1 MKGEI
6 ETSHPGLQKPAAVE
20 ELPDPRAPLP
30 VAGAE
35 RPGQRCRSLRASR
48 GRGGPAAPA
57 GARQSPAKRRA
68 EPPEVPPPGQGA
80 PPGPARP
87 GPAALQPS
95 PGQPSP
101 AEPAAPRARPLPR
114 GARPGPAMERRQD
127 SGDSI
132 SERQEWRPVTYRKC
146 TDTLWLLLFCLFWA
160 GLMFISGYAVV
171 AGAAERLVLGYDSFG
186 NICGR
191 KNTPVEGANL
201 SGLDMTNK
209 KYVFFLNS
217 CSLEIQS
224 LKISSLSLCVS
235 SCPQQQ
241 LNSLEDLQSFA
252 RNNGSFLCVYN
263 LNVSSYTL
271 NPKAAQL
278 CPTLPVPP
286 SKSFPLFNRCV
297 PQNPECYSK
306 YSSVLISMVNEM
318 DVFHRILSGILAGR
332 DTVIGLSVLALAF
345 SLVLVL
351 AFRFIQTVLVH
362 TLIAL
367 VVFGLLFVSG
377 VLWWLHYDYRNDP
390 STELETEKENV
401 KFLLGYAIFSTIV
414 TVILLSLIFVL
425 RKRLQFAVQLFR
437 IVGKI
442 IGRIPFLLFQPLW
455 TFLILIVFWVFWV
468 AVLLSLGTAGTAQST
483 SGGQV
488 EYRALSGI
496 CYMAW
501 YHFIGLIWTSEFILA
516 CQQMVIAGAV
526 VTCYFNRNKNNPP
539 PHPVLSSISVLFCYH
554 LGTAVKGSFLITILR
569 IPRIVLLYLYNI
581 LNQKKNAKHL
591 FNCCCC
597 WVCFQKS
604 CLRCFNQVFVVCF
617 TVFGGL
623 MAFNYHRELQAW
635 VVPLLLVGFFAYLM
649 SHSFLSVF
657 EVTADA
663 MLLCFAID
671 METNDGTAEKP
682 YFVDQELLTL
692 MSQSTKLTE
701 GQNHRSTR
709 PFQDNEDGTELQ
721 PMT

>member
-1 MKGEI
+1 
-6 ETSHPGLQKPAAVE
+6 
-20 ELPDPRAPLP
+20 
-30 VAGAE
+30 
-35 RPGQRCRSLRASR
+35 
-48 GRGGPAAPA
+48 
-57 GARQSPAKRRA
+57 
-68 EPPEVPPPGQGA
+68 
-80 PPGPARP
+80 
-87 GPAALQPS
+87 
-95 PGQPSP
+95 
-101 AEPAAPRARPLPR
+101 
-114 GARPGPAMERRQD
+114 MERRGGRGQG
-127 SGDSI
+127 SGDSA
-132 SERQEWRPVTYRKC
+132 SELQEWRPVIYRKC

-160 GLMFISGYAVV
+160 GLMFITGYAVM

-186 NICGR
+186 NICGK
-191 KNTPVEGANL
+191 KNAPVKGAPL
-201 SGLDMTNK
+201 SGQDMTNK

-217 CSLEIQS
+217 CNLEKQS

-235 SCPQQQ
+235 SCPQEQ

-252 RNNGSFLCVYN
+252 RNNGSFLCIYN
-263 LNVSSYTL
+263 LNISSYTQ
-271 NPKAAQL
+271 NSKATQL
-278 CPTLPVPP
+278 CPALPVPP
-286 SKSFPLFNRCV
+286 SKSFPLFNRCI

-306 YSSVLISMVNEM
+306 YASVLISMVNEM

-345 SLVLVL
+345 SLILVL
-351 AFRFIQTVLVH
+351 AFRFIRTLLVH
-362 TLIAL
+362 ILIAL

-377 VLWWLHYDYRNDP
+377 VLWWLYYDYRNDP

-414 TVILLSLIFVL
+414 TVVLLCLIFVL
-425 RKRLQFAVQLFR
+425 RKRLRFTVQLFR
-437 IVGKI
+437 IVGKV
-442 IGRIPFLLFQPLW
+442 IGRIPFLVFQPLW
-455 TFLILIVFWVFWV
+455 TFLILVVFWVFWV

-501 YHFIGLIWTSEFILA
+501 YHFVGLIWTSEFILA

-526 VTCYFNRNKNNPP
+526 VTCYFNRNKNSPP

-569 IPRIVLLYLYNI
+569 IPRIVLLYLYNVLKQKHAYTTTAINGTNFCTSAKDADCI
-581 LNQKKNAKHL
+581 LARNSAQLASISCFGDFLL
-591 FNCCCC
+591 FLG
-597 WVCFQKS
+597 K
-604 CLRCFNQVFVVCF
+604 VFVVCF

-663 MLLCFAID
+663 MFLCFAID

-682 YFVDQELLTL
+682 YFVDQELLTFV
-692 MSQSTKLTE
+692 SQSDKLTE
-701 GQNHRSTR
+701 GQKHRSTR
-709 PFQDNEDGTELQ
+709 PFHDNEDGTELQ

>member
-1 MKGEI
+1 
-6 ETSHPGLQKPAAVE
+6 
-20 ELPDPRAPLP
+20 
-30 VAGAE
+30 
-35 RPGQRCRSLRASR
+35 
-48 GRGGPAAPA
+48 
-57 GARQSPAKRRA
+57 
-68 EPPEVPPPGQGA
+68 
-80 PPGPARP
+80 
-87 GPAALQPS
+87 
-95 PGQPSP
+95 
-101 AEPAAPRARPLPR
+101 
-114 GARPGPAMERRQD
+114 D
-127 SGDSI
+127 SGDSV
-132 SERQEWRPVTYRKC
+132 SELREWRPVIYRKC
-146 TDTLWLLLFCLFWA
+146 TDALWLLLFFLFWA
-160 GLMFISGYAVV
+160 GLMFITGYAVM

-191 KNTPVEGANL
+191 KNTPVEGAPL
-201 SGLDMTNK
+201 SGQDMTNK

-217 CSLEIQS
+217 CSLEMQS
-224 LKISSLSLCVS
+224 LKISSVSLCVS
-235 SCPQQQ
+235 SCPQEQ

-252 RNNGSFLCVYN
+252 RNNGSCLCVYN

-271 NPKAAQL
+271 DPKAAEL

-306 YSSVLISMVNEM
+306 YASVLISMVNEM

-332 DTVIGLSVLALAF
+332 DTVIGLSVLALALSF
-345 SLVLVL
+345 ILVL
-351 AFRFIQTVLVH
+351 AFRFIRTLLVH

-377 VLWWLHYDYRNDP
+377 VLWWLYYDYKNDP

-414 TVILLSLIFVL
+414 TVVLLSLIFVL
-425 RKRLQFAVQLFR
+425 RKRLQFTVQLFR

-468 AVLLSLGTAGTAQST
+468 AVLLSLGTAGTAQTT

-501 YHFIGLIWTSEFILA
+501 YHFVGLIWTSEFILA
-516 CQQMVIAGAV
+516 CQQMTIAGAV
-526 VTCYFNRNKNNPP
+526 VTCYFNRNKNSPP

-554 LGTAVKGSFLITILR
+554 LGTAAKGSFLITILR

-581 LNQKKNAKHL
+581 LNQKEGACAKCL
-591 FNCCCC
+591 FKCCFCC
-597 WVCFQKS
+597 FWCQER
-604 CLRCFNQVFVVCF
+604 CLRYFNQHAYTTTAINGTNFCTSAKDAVFILAKNSAKLASISCFGDFLLFLGKVFVVCF

-657 EVTADA
+657 EVAADA
-663 MLLCFAID
+663 VFLCFAID
-671 METNDGTAEKP
+671 METNDGSAEKP
-682 YFVDQELLTL
+682 YFVDQELLTFV
-692 MSQSTKLTE
+692 SQSNKLTE
-701 GQNHRSTR
+701 GQNHRSLR

-721 PMT
+721 PMV

>member
-1 MKGEI
+1 
-6 ETSHPGLQKPAAVE
+6 
-20 ELPDPRAPLP
+20 
-30 VAGAE
+30 
-35 RPGQRCRSLRASR
+35 
-48 GRGGPAAPA
+48 
-57 GARQSPAKRRA
+57 
-68 EPPEVPPPGQGA
+68 
-80 PPGPARP
+80 
-87 GPAALQPS
+87 
-95 PGQPSP
+95 
-101 AEPAAPRARPLPR
+101 
-114 GARPGPAMERRQD
+114 D
-127 SGDSI
+127 SGDSV
-132 SERQEWRPVTYRKC
+132 SELQEWRPAIYRKC

-186 NICGR
+186 NVCGR

-252 RNNGSFLCVYN
+252 RNNDSFLCVYN

-306 YSSVLISMVNEM
+306 YASVLISMVNEM
-318 DVFHRILSGILAGR
+318 DVLHRILSGILAGR

-345 SLVLVL
+345 SLILVL
-351 AFRFIQTVLVH
+351 AFRFIQTLLIH

-377 VLWWLHYDYRNDP
+377 VLWWLYYDYRNDP

-414 TVILLSLIFVL
+414 TVVLLSLIFVL

-468 AVLLSLGTAGTAQST
+468 AILLSLGTAGTAQST

-501 YHFIGLIWTSEFILA
+501 YHFVGLIWTSEFILA

-569 IPRIVLLYLYNI
+569 IPRIVLLCLYNI
-581 LNQKKNAKHL
+581 LNQTVVTSDFILLQKNAKHL
-591 FNCCCC
+591 FNCCFC

-604 CLRCFNQVFVVCF
+604 CLRYFNQHAYTTTAINGTNFCTSAKDAVCILARNSAKLESISCFGDFLLFLGKVFVVCF

-663 MLLCFAID
+663 IFLCFAID

-682 YFVDQELLTL
+682 YFVDQELLTFVN
-692 MSQSTKLTE
+692 QSNKLTE
-701 GQNHRSTR
+701 GRKHRNTR
-709 PFQDNEDGTELQ
+709 AFQDNEDGTELQ
-721 PMT
+721 PM

>member
-1 MKGEI
+1 
-6 ETSHPGLQKPAAVE
+6 
-20 ELPDPRAPLP
+20 
-30 VAGAE
+30 
-35 RPGQRCRSLRASR
+35 
-48 GRGGPAAPA
+48 
-57 GARQSPAKRRA
+57 
-68 EPPEVPPPGQGA
+68 
-80 PPGPARP
+80 
-87 GPAALQPS
+87 
-95 PGQPSP
+95 
-101 AEPAAPRARPLPR
+101 
-114 GARPGPAMERRQD
+114 D

-132 SERQEWRPVTYRKC
+132 SERQEWRPVIYRQC

-160 GLMFISGYAVV
+160 GLMFISGYGVV

-271 NPKAAQL
+271 NPKAVQL

-306 YSSVLISMVNEM
+306 YASVLISMVNEM
-318 DVFHRILSGILAGR
+318 DVFQRILSGILAGR

-345 SLVLVL
+345 SLMLVL
-351 AFRFIQTVLVH
+351 AFRFIQTLLIH

-377 VLWWLHYDYRNDP
+377 ILWWLHYDYRNDP

-414 TVILLSLIFVL
+414 TVVLLSLIFVL
-425 RKRLQFAVQLFR
+425 RKKLQFAVQLFQ
-437 IVGKI
+437 IVDKI

-483 SGGQV
+483 SEGQV

-526 VTCYFNRNKNNPP
+526 VACYFNRNKNNPP

-569 IPRIVLLYLYNI
+569 IPRIVLLYLYNT
-581 LNQKKNAKHL
+581 LNQK
-591 FNCCCC
+591 
-597 WVCFQKS
+597 
-604 CLRCFNQVFVVCF
+604 
-617 TVFGGL
+617 
-623 MAFNYHRELQAW
+623 
-635 VVPLLLVGFFAYLM
+635 VGK
-649 SHSFLSVF
+649 
-657 EVTADA
+657 
-663 MLLCFAID
+663 C
-671 METNDGTAEKP
+671 
-682 YFVDQELLTL
+682 
-692 MSQSTKLTE
+692 
-701 GQNHRSTR
+701 
-709 PFQDNEDGTELQ
+709 
-721 PMT
+721 